1 MAGDHHRYTEVLRQ
15 PRGCVASR
23 ESEVRVNDVWPPIG
37 PAAAQLAS
45 NTARHGQSLQPGG
58 ELWNRQIAWIADAD
72 IAVDHGLAFNRAP
85 ALLSGRPAAKPLGEV
100 RHRHHDANIGM
111 LGQRLRS
118 LQTESTC
125 RGGLLAL
132 GTAGS
137 PSTPSFASRSPRWRS
152 DSVAAKLQPFAGR
165 QRCESLF
172 NPRQALQSARFT
184 RPRPV
189 LHSVGD
195 GCDQRLS
202 ALK

>member
-15 PRGCVASR
+15 PRGCVAFR

-125 RGGLLAL
+125 RGGSSPWELPGHHQHLHSQVVPL
-132 GTAGS
+132 GGGLIPS
-137 PSTPSFASRSPRWRS
+137 PQSCNRLPV
-152 DSVAAKLQPFAGR
+152 DSVAEACSIQGKRF
-165 QRCESLF
+165 SLPDSLGLGPCCTVSVMGAI
-172 NPRQALQSARFT
+172 NVC
-184 RPRPV
+184 RP
-189 LHSVGD
+189 
-195 GCDQRLS
+195 
-202 ALK
+202 

>member
-72 IAVDHGLAFNRAP
+72 TAVDHGLAFNRAP
-85 ALLSGRPAAKPLGEV
+85 ALPSGRPAAKPLGEV
-100 RHRHHDANIGM
+100 RHRRHDAKIGM

-118 LQTESTC
+118 LQTEGTC
-125 RGGLLAL
+125 RGGSSPWELPGHHQHLHSQVVPL
-132 GTAGS
+132 GGGLIPS
-137 PSTPSFASRSPRWRS
+137 PQSCNRLPV
-152 DSVAAKLQPFAGR
+152 DSVAEACSIQDKRFGLPD
-165 QRCESLF
+165 SLGLGPCGTVSVMGAI
-172 NPRQALQSARFT
+172 NVC
-184 RPRPV
+184 RP
-189 LHSVGD
+189 
-195 GCDQRLS
+195 
-202 ALK
+202 